1 MLKLQNGNAVIVFG
15 LTGDYDSDIM
25 EWIEAQEKQAQQEGL
40 DSKIVLN
47 MLLANAIRK
56 GIRRGA

>member
-25 EWIEAQEKQAQQEGL
+25 EWIQEKEDQIRAEGL
-40 DSKIVLN
+40 DVPKMLNVL
-47 MLLANAIRK
+47 LSNAIRK

>member
-15 LTGDYDSDIM
+15 LTGENDSDIM
-25 EWIEAQEKQAQQEGL
+25 EWIQEKEDQIKAEGL
-40 DSKIVLN
+40 DVPIVLN
-47 MLLANAIRK
+47 ALLSNAIRK

>member
-15 LTGDYDSDIM
+15 LTGENDSDIM
-25 EWIEAQEKQAQQEGL
+25 EWIQEKEDQIRAEGL
-40 DSKIVLN
+40 DVPTVLN
-47 MLLANAIRK
+47 ALLSNAIRK

>member
-25 EWIEAQEKQAQQEGL
+25 EWIHEKEDQIRAEGL
-40 DSKIVLN
+40 DVPKMLNVL
-47 MLLANAIRK
+47 LSNAIRK